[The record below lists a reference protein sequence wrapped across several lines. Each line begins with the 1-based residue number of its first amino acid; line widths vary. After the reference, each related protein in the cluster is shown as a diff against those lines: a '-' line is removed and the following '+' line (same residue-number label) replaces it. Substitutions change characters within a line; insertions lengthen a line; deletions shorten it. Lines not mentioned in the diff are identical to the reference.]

1 MDLQKFEESIKIAKK
16 HNVDSF
22 SFDGVTVNLGH
33 ELPPFPMDDPIAEI
47 EPEPQSSEDYLIRNP
62 MI

>member
-33 ELPPFPMDDPIAEI
+33 EVPDFPMDDPIAEA
-47 EPEPQSSEDYLIRNP
+47 EPTPQSSEDYLIRNP